1 MRQNMVFDMGHRP
14 SWERKAYMESESGFS
29 SAAHS
34 QSADQFSL
42 KSFQIMKTQSP
53 NIQTSG
59 PSWRIVTHMM
69 AAMVDHR
76 ISARTIHPPQ
86 RCLMATHHSNLEALS
101 AAEGSTTSGKKSTK
115 EMPKLKLLS
124 CGYSSPEDEFRDVV
138 ELSME
143 KNS

>member
-1 MRQNMVFDMGHRP
+1 MDFLGPMKLLYPRITSVYSWCQNR
-14 SWERKAYMESESGFS
+14 RGF
-29 SAAHS
+29 
-34 QSADQFSL
+34 L
-42 KSFQIMKTQSP
+42 CMKWT
-53 NIQTSG
+53 I
-59 PSWRIVTHMM
+59 
-69 AAMVDHR
+69 R
-76 ISARTIHPPQ
+76 ISAKTIHPPQ
-86 RCLMATHHSNLEALS
+86 RCVMATHHSNLEALS